1 MEQAKKDKT
10 DKEYIQISKED
21 LLRAYKATGEISSSI
36 LESVN
41 ELKKAYRYLVKM
53 EKTLGDLLKRGL
65 IQDTSI
71 VEEYTDYLIAAQN
84 YIDRA
89 RHRLIANNAIFA
101 EDINETLGEI
111 VIKQVEYDEDDED

>member
-1 MEQAKKDKT
+1 MEQDIK
-10 DKEYIQISKED
+10 ISKED

-53 EKTLGDLLKRGL
+53 EKTLGDLPRKGL

-84 YIDRA
+84 CIDRA
-89 RHRLIANNAIFA
+89 RHRLIAENAIFA
-101 EDINETLGEI
+101 EAINETLGKVKREQI
-111 VIKQVEYDEDDED
+111 PDDECED